1 MILQEELSKLEN
13 KFERVMLLYSQM
25 DNEKSSLLY
34 EIDLLK
40 DDMEEKDE
48 ILLQSQRETKNLT
61 SVSLSQLNK
70 IVYIN
75 IF

>member
-48 ILLQSQRETKNLT
+48 ILVQSQRETKNLT